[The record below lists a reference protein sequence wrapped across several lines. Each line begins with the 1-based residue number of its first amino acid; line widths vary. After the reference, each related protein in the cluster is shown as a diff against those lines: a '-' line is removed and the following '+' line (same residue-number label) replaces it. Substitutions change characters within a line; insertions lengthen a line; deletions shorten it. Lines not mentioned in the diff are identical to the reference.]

1 MSFSTWRFSQKQ
13 TLSDHQSSVAN
24 RKISKPNQSLHW
36 LASVNHP
43 ALNRSLQLRDDLG
56 GVNISSLFIAGNGFD
71 IAHGIQTKYSDFRSF
86 IISMYPEVLYLRDVV
101 VYLEDFEDIDPNE
114 FAAEILLNSMD
125 KASGENWCN
134 FEEALA
140 YINFDNKFPMP
151 NHKEDETDEEDQ
163 ELIQDYLLYMDM
175 LTSGF
180 INCSKMVAKKAL
192 IVYKNE
198 MILLYEKIFK
208 KHNVSIPDLYIRK
221 MKILWGSSTPG
232 KGKITLNEY
241 PLKADIRCIQYVVFH

>member
-1 MSFSTWRFSQKQ
+1 M
-13 TLSDHQSSVAN
+13 N
-24 RKISKPNQSLHW
+24 LH
-36 LASVNHP
+36 
-43 ALNRSLQLRDDLG
+43 D
-56 GVNISSLFIAGNGFD
+56 
-71 IAHGIQTKYSDFRSF
+71 
-86 IISMYPEVLYLRDVV
+86 EV

-114 FAAEILLNSMD
+114 FAVEILLNSMD
-125 KASGENWCN
+125 KATGENWCN
-134 FEEALA
+134 FEEILA
-140 YINFDNKFPMP
+140 CINFDNKFPMP
-151 NHKEDETDEEDQ
+151 NHKEDQ

-208 KHNVSIPDLYIRK
+208 KHNVSIPNLYIRK
-221 MKILWGSSTPG
+221 MKILWGSCTPG

-241 PLKADIRCIQYVVFH
+241 LLKADIRCIQYVVFH